1 MSDIWV
7 IRIDAHTKE
16 ISGELQSP
24 TLANLYKVLKT
35 EMIQAVRLYSYPN
48 VYMLMDENARV
59 WCDEEKLYFN
69 LDEWVLVNRVVL
81 VGVDDKG
88 DWCSVDL
95 RLSDIKPR
103 VTFLPID
110 YMDEPLDI
118 EIVRFPDVS

>member
-7 IRIDAHTKE
+7 IRVDAHTKE

-24 TLANLYKVLKT
+24 TLKNLYKVLKT
-35 EMIQAVRLYSYPN
+35 DMIQAVRLYSYPN

-81 VGVDDKG
+81 VGVNGDG
-88 DWCSVDL
+88 DWCSVNL
-95 RLSDIKPR
+95 TVADIKDR

-110 YMDEPLDI
+110 YIDEPLTMK
-118 EIVRFPDVS
+118 VVGFPNVS